1 MNVEVLISNNF
12 RREAKRY
19 IKKFRTLKEEL
30 TALQLSLMQDP
41 NQGIKISEDVYKI
54 RLASKSKGKGKSGG
68 FRIINYLIQ
77 TEETEDNLAKIS
89 VILLSIY
96 DKSETST
103 LSDTDISNLIED
115 FHHQQATEKEEE
127 GNDVEESVVD

>member
-12 RREAKRY
+12 RREAKRH

-41 NQGIKISEDVYKI
+41 NQGIKIAEDVYKI